1 MNTGLNAAHKL
12 LTESRE
18 PHHTCLVR
26 VFLSEWRVPAHLSA
40 PGGAPAPILLVD
52 PSASDAPTTRCLF
65 PRSPVEQLSLLHL
78 LPPPHSLVLSSFS
91 PTSSLTTIHTHTHTR
106 RGGGAQRHPTART
119 AAPLPMYGGPE
130 ALERIIVQMRT
141 HILASQL
148 DNSWTS
154 LIITS
159 CVLMPSLSG
168 LSQRGVV
175 FFVLLFFLNLL
186 LTDHANAINENVST
200 FKCSVILCIFI
211 TQNTKVISN

>member
-1 MNTGLNAAHKL
+1 MFGF
-12 LTESRE
+12 
-18 PHHTCLVR
+18 CFF
-26 VFLSEWRVPAHLSA
+26 FLSEWRVPAHLSS

-65 PRSPVEQLSLLHL
+65 PRSPVELLSLLHF

-91 PTSSLTTIHTHTHTR
+91 PTSSLTTIHTHTR
-106 RGGGAQRHPTART
+106 RGGGAQRHPTARI

-154 LIITS
+154 LIIIS

-175 FFVLLFFLNLL
+175 FVLLFFL
-186 LTDHANAINENVST
+186 T
-200 FKCSVILCIFI
+200 CY
-211 TQNTKVISN
+211 